1 MHFYENYANKNLK
14 ITYNYFK
21 KQGKF
26 RQSISRIIN
35 RYKKTGASEFKK
47 KLGRKPKI
55 MTKKVIEKVKKNLE
69 SDPELIDKEGAK
81 KAKLR
86 LSIYRQGRKS

>member
-14 ITYNYFK
+14 ITYNYFI
-21 KQGKF
+21 QQAKF

-55 MTKKVIEKVKKNLE
+55 MTKKVIEKVKKNSE
-69 SDPELIDKEGAK
+69 SDPELTDKEGAK
-81 KAKLR
+81 KSKIKTFYL
-86 LSIYRQGRKS
+86 